1 MRKLTLLCTAAILA
15 SIATLPSVAQAAG
28 CAQYDPNCQTYPM
41 PSKDTGARAEVNRP
55 DAASYQRRHQD
66 RSAFR
71 ADRAVPRE
79 AMNSRENDR
88 ERSGF
93 WPADAAGAAIG
104 TAGDI
109 AVGAVD
115 TAGAIATAPF
125 RAADSYAYYNNG
137 YNGWDQQSY
146 AERNGFVCTP
156 GTYFRG
162 ADGLRHLCQ

>member
-41 PSKDTGARAEVNRP
+41 PRNDAGARAEAKP
-55 DAASYQRRHQD
+55 DAGSYQRRHHD
-66 RSAFR
+66 RSAYR
-71 ADRAVPRE
+71 ADKTAPRE
-79 AMNSRENDR
+79 ATNNLMNNR

-109 AVGAVD
+109 AAGAVD